1 MFKLVDSGD
10 ESLTVYLAEVPGEE
24 ALAQVLHFVHR
35 ARSQRWDWLVDLVPS
50 YCSVAIYY
58 DLLRC
63 DYANVLS
70 AVSALAGGGSAA
82 CAPAL
87 PCANSLTPI
96 QAAVAKTL
104 PVYYGEDQAPD
115 LLRVARSAK
124 LDIEDVIALHSG
136 QEYRVYAL
144 GFRPGF
150 AFMGSVPE
158 ALQIPRLDIPRKR
171 VPAGAVAIAGAQ
183 AAIYPSASPGG
194 WNLIGRC
201 PAPLFHLHRGEPKV
215 ALKVGDRVR
224 FQPVSREEY
233 LALGGKLDE

>member
-1 MFKLVDSGD
+1 MFKIVDSGD
-10 ESLTVYLAEVPGEE
+10 EALTVYLAETPGEE
-24 ALAQVLHFVHR
+24 ALAQVMDFVHR

-63 DYANVLS
+63 DSFSVRS
-70 AVSALAGGGSAA
+70 AVSALAGDDSVAHLN
-82 CAPAL
+82 P
-87 PCANSLTPI
+87 T
-96 QAAVAKTL
+96 QAAVAKSL
-104 PVYYGEDQAPD
+104 PVYYGADQAPD
-115 LLRVARSAK
+115 LVRVAQSAK
-124 LDIEDVIALHSG
+124 LTTAEVIALHSG

-158 ALQIPRLDIPRKR
+158 ALRIPRLDVPRKR

-183 AAIYPSASPGG
+183 AAVYPSASPGG

-201 PAPLFHLHRGEPKV
+201 PTPLFHLHRGEPKV
-215 ALKVGDRVR
+215 ALAVGDRVR
-224 FQPVSREEY
+224 FRPVSRKEY